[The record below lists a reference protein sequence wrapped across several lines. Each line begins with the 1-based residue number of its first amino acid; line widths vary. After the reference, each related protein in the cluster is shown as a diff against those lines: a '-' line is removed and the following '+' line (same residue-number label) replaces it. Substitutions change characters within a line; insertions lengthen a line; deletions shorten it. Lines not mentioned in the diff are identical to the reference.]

1 MNERLASRQTEN
13 KKSKGVREEQGIN
26 ERIRERER
34 EREEGPGS
42 VGGTYV
48 CVCIICYVYVCDSV
62 DYICANPKLYNIKG
76 GKQEEIGRER
86 SRRQKRKKSD

>member
-1 MNERLASRQTEN
+1 M
-13 KKSKGVREEQGIN
+13 
-26 ERIRERER
+26 
-34 EREEGPGS
+34 
-42 VGGTYV
+42 GGTYV

-86 SRRQKRKKSD
+86 SRR